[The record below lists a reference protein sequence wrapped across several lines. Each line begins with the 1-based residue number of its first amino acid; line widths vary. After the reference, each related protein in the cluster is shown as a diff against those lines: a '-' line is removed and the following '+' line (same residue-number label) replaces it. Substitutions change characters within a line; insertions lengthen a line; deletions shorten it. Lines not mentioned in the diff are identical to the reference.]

1 MLYCVLSLLKKTSS
15 FLSNSAQKDF
25 FTIMKISLYFLLVSV
40 WTSSITAFTVPSF
53 SRWMTPTTRM
63 VPSTAS
69 AEPTMAEAGVPPA
82 HSEPATDI
90 SEEDIPKNLPS
101 AVGKDYIPLA
111 TMLATGQLAEA
122 DQVRR

>member
-1 MLYCVLSLLKKTSS
+1 
-15 FLSNSAQKDF
+15 
-25 FTIMKISLYFLLVSV
+25 MKISLYTLVLTS
-40 WTSSITAFTVPSF
+40 WASSITAFTAPSIP
-53 SRWMTPTTRM
+53 RCLPTTRM
-63 VPSTAS
+63 VATTAS

-90 SEEDIPKNLPS
+90 SEVDIPKNLPS

-122 DQVRR
+122 DQVRSERSRKATSRFFYNSSN